1 MDSKVSRSRFLLL
14 LLWVLG
20 VSELGGGGG
29 GGSGE
34 EVRGE
39 VAEEEGGE
47 GIEFVVTSRTAS
59 MVHRINPGSP
69 TSS

>member
-20 VSELGGGGG
+20 VSELGGGG

>member
-14 LLWVLG
+14 LWWVFG
-20 VSELGGGGG
+20 VSELG

-39 VAEEEGGE
+39 VAEEGE

-59 MVHRINPGSP
+59 IEQRINPGSP